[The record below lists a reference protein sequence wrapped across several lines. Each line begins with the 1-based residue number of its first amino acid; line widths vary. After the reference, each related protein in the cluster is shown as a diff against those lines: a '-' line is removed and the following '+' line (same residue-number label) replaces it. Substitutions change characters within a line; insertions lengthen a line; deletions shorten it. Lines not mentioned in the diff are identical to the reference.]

1 MATRRKYFGQ
11 AKAFKVYI
19 GPKSVNL
26 RLAREEGFILAEK
39 VLRAA
44 NAGRSLDI
52 AIYPQSLKGG
62 NSQITVTSKD

>member
-26 RLAREEGFILAEK
+26 RLVRQEGFMLAEK
-39 VLRAA
+39 ILRAA

-52 AIYPQSLKGG
+52 TVYPRKPKGTR
-62 NSQITVTSKD
+62 SQITVTSKD